1 MSDPERSLGR
11 SFMRCRLLLGPAV
24 LSALSCA
31 DAADP
36 AAPPPEPA
44 VTVTPAADT
53 LVIGHALRLRATV
66 TGAGARVT
74 WTSSDASV
82 AAVDASGLVTGVADG
97 TATITASS
105 GTVQGSAEIRVAT
118 ADWVTLATFYHATD
132 GPNWTLGYLWLTE
145 APLDSWRGVTTDEHG
160 RVVQLAL
167 RGNGLTGFIPPEL
180 GNLAALES
188 ISLTGNRLSGPL
200 PPELGR
206 LANLRNLVLWNNE
219 LTGTIPRELANLPEL
234 RFLTLSGNNLT
245 GSIPP
250 ELGRLTHLRGLSLES
265 NELSGPVPPEIG
277 ELANLTHL
285 AVTHNAGMSGPLPST
300 FENLRQV
307 RALLAGGT
315 GVCAPADPGFQAWLE
330 TVPKRRIAS
339 CADAVEPMASL
350 TQAVQSHAYPVPLVA
365 GRRALLRVFVLA
377 TSRTTAVIPPIRARF
392 FIDGREVYVGD
403 IPAGSRPIPTELQQ
417 RNLSLSGNLE
427 VPGSAVQPG
436 LEVVIEVDPD
446 RTLASGIL
454 RTNRIPAAGRMT
466 IDVREV
472 PPMDITLIPF
482 LWTGST
488 DTTIVDIVH
497 AMAADPEGHEL
508 LGDTRM
514 MLPISELAVTAH
526 APVRTSNTKS
536 RELLQKTEAIRTIEG
551 GAGYYLGMID
561 DIDGGAGRG
570 YISGRSS
577 IAEPIA
583 STIAHEFGHNFS
595 LYHAPCGGA
604 GGTDPSYPHPDGIIG
619 AWGYDFRINAV
630 VSRLALDFMS
640 YCEFD
645 WASDYHFTNALRF
658 RIYDEERRTGAS
670 GDALFVWG
678 GVNADGEPYLDPAF
692 VVEAPP
698 SLPESPGDHRVTART
713 ADGDV
718 LFSFSFAMPD
728 VADGDG
734 SSSFAFA
741 IPAQANWAGNLAS
754 VTLTGP
760 GGIATLDRGTNRPM
774 AILRDQR
781 TGRIR
786 GILDVSA
793 AALGRPDLAA
803 ALSGEPGLE
812 VLISR
817 GLPATSEW
825 RR

>member
-1 MSDPERSLGR
+1 
-11 SFMRCRLLLGPAV
+11 MRQR
-24 LSALSCA
+24 
-31 DAADP
+31 
-36 AAPPPEPA
+36 
-44 VTVTPAADT
+44 
-53 LVIGHALRLRATV
+53 R
-66 TGAGARVT
+66 
-74 WTSSDASV
+74 
-82 AAVDASGLVTGVADG
+82 
-97 TATITASS
+97 
-105 GTVQGSAEIRVAT
+105 IR
-118 ADWVTLATFYHATD
+118 D
-132 GPNWTLGYLWLTE
+132 
-145 APLDSWRGVTTDEHG
+145 
-160 RVVQLAL
+160 
-167 RGNGLTGFIPPEL
+167 
-180 GNLAALES
+180 
-188 ISLTGNRLSGPL
+188 
-200 PPELGR
+200 
-206 LANLRNLVLWNNE
+206 E
-219 LTGTIPRELANLPEL
+219 LTGTIPRELASLPEL
-234 RFLTLSGNNLT
+234 RILTLSGNNLT

-265 NELSGPVPPEIG
+265 NELSGPVPSEIG
-277 ELANLTHL
+277 ELTELTRL
-285 AVTHNAGMSGPLPST
+285 AVTHNTGMSGLLPSS
-300 FENLRQV
+300 FENLRLV
-307 RALLAGGT
+307 TSLLAGGT

-339 CADAVEPMASL
+339 CTDAVEPMASL

-427 VPGSAVQPG
+427 VPGSVVQPG

-454 RTNRIPAAGRMT
+454 QTNRIPAAGRMT

-482 LWTGST
+482 LWSGRIDS
-488 DTTIVDIVH
+488 TIVDLVN

-551 GAGYYLGMID
+551 GTGYYLGMID

-595 LYHAPCGGA
+595 LYHAPCGGPVA
-604 GGTDPSYPHPDGIIG
+604 PAVDPSYPYPDGTIG

-645 WASDYHFTNALRF
+645 WVSDYHFTNALRF
-658 RIYDEERRTGAS
+658 RTHDEDLRTGAS

-678 GVNADGEPYLDPAF
+678 GVNADGEPYLDPVF

-698 SLPESPGDHRVTART
+698 SLPESPGDHRITGRT
-713 ADGDV
+713 PSGDV
-718 LFSFSFAMPD
+718 LFSFSFSMPQL
-728 VADGDG
+728 ADGDG

-741 IPAQANWAGNLAS
+741 IPARGDWAENLAS

-760 GGIATLDRGTNRPM
+760 GGSATLDRGTNQPM
-774 AILRDQR
+774 AILRDQG
-781 TGRIR
+781 TGAVR
-786 GILDVSA
+786 GILRDPA
-793 AALGRPDLAA
+793 AEVRDPSIAA
-803 ALSGEPGLE
+803 ESGLE
-812 VLISR
+812 VLFSR
-817 GLPATSEW
+817 GIPARSEW

>member
-1 MSDPERSLGR
+1 
-11 SFMRCRLLLGPAV
+11 MRCRLLLAPAV

-82 AAVDASGLVTGVADG
+82 ATVDGSGLVTGVADG

-118 ADWVTLATFYHATD
+118 AEWVTLATFYHATD
-132 GPNWTLGYLWLTE
+132 GPNWTLRHLWLTE
-145 APLDSWRGVTTDEHG
+145 APLDRWYGVTADEHG
-160 RVVQLAL
+160 RVVRLAL

-188 ISLTGNRLSGPL
+188 ISLTGNRLAGPL

-206 LANLRNLVLWNNE
+206 LANLRNLVLWRNE
-219 LTGTIPRELANLPEL
+219 LNGTIPRELGNLSEL
-234 RFLTLSGNNLT
+234 RVLTLSENNLT
-245 GSIPP
+245 GPIPP
-250 ELGRLTHLRGLSLES
+250 DLGRLTNLEGLSLES

-277 ELANLTHL
+277 ELANLTRL
-285 AVTHNAGMSGPLPST
+285 AVTNNAGMSGPLPSN

-315 GVCAPADPGFQAWLE
+315 GLCAPVDPGFQAWLE
-330 TVPKRRIAS
+330 TVPKRWIAS
-339 CADAVEPMASL
+339 CTDAVEPMASL

-377 TSRTTAVIPPIRARF
+377 THRTTAVIPPIRARF
-392 FIDGREVYVGD
+392 HIDGREAYVGD
-403 IPAGSRPIPTELQQ
+403 IPAGSRPIPTELQEG
-417 RNLSLSGNLE
+417 NLSLSGNLE
-427 VPGSAVQPG
+427 VPGSVVQPG

-446 RTLASGIL
+446 RTLESGIL

-482 LWTGST
+482 LWSGRIDS
-488 DTTIVDIVH
+488 TIVDLVN

-514 MLPISELAVTAH
+514 MLPVSELAVTAH
-526 APVRTSNTKS
+526 APVRTSNTES

-551 GAGYYLGMID
+551 GTGYYLGMID
-561 DIDGGAGRG
+561 DIDGGAGRAR
-570 YISGRSS
+570 ISGRSS

-583 STIAHEFGHNFS
+583 ETIAHEFGHNFS

-604 GGTDPSYPHPDGIIG
+604 GGTDPSYPHPDGTIG

-645 WASDYHFTNALRF
+645 WVSDYHFTNALRF
-658 RIYDEERRTGAS
+658 RIHDEDLRTGAS

-678 GVNADGEPYLDPAF
+678 GVNADGEPYLDPVF

-698 SLPESPGDHRVTART
+698 SLPESPGDHRITGRT
-713 ADGDV
+713 PGGDV

-728 VADGDG
+728 VADGDA

-741 IPAQANWAGNLAS
+741 IPVQGDWAENLAG

-760 GGIATLDRGTNRPM
+760 GGIATLDRGTNQPM

-781 TGRIR
+781 TGAVR
-786 GILDVSA
+786 GILRDPA
-793 AALGRPDLAA
+793 AEVRDPSIAA
-803 ALSGEPGLE
+803 ESGLE
-812 VLISR
+812 VLFSR
-817 GLPATSEW
+817 GIPARSEW
-825 RR
+825 R